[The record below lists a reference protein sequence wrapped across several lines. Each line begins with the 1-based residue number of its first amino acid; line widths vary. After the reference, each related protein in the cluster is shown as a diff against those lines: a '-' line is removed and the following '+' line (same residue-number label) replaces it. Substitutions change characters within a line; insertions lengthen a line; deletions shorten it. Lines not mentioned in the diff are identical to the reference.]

1 MNSTCYCPRQTP
13 CLVLGHW
20 NLSSCWSKKRHME
33 KQEEAWDLPFS
44 AVCTA
49 LHLEPSHS
57 DSYAPEG
64 MLRTEIQP
72 L

>member
-1 MNSTCYCPRQTP
+1 
-13 CLVLGHW
+13 
-20 NLSSCWSKKRHME
+20 ME

-44 AVCTA
+44 AVYTA
-49 LHLEPSHS
+49 LHLESSHS

-72 L
+72 LQDGVGCITFLAILVNKQQYI